1 MRITVAREQDIL
13 AFFMKEDQNELV
25 RHLSIKFINTQS
37 LEVNRAIDAFIASR
51 PWWLVKEEPYDWQ
64 V

>member
-1 MRITVAREQDIL
+1 
-13 AFFMKEDQNELV
+13 MKEDQNELV

-37 LEVNRAIDAFIASR
+37 LEVNRAIDVFIASR